1 MSVSADRDPLS
12 LSLTSPNP
20 SLSILTTF
28 KSDDDDD
35 KLSAVSQSVSVV
47 PTSPQLSHHPTHTD
61 NASLTRNTRKIDEQ
75 PSTTT
80 NSLLL
85 IPNYKHLSR
94 PHHLLLRP
102 VCSTS
107 TSTSTRNS
115 FLQDAWSISIA
126 MMTPSKHPQHDDSP
140 ALLILD
146 LLLFHL

>member
-107 TSTSTRNS
+107 TRNS
-115 FLQDAWSISIA
+115 FLQESMTGAKCLTNTLSISRYI
-126 MMTPSKHPQHDDSP
+126 SIVSS
-140 ALLILD
+140 
-146 LLLFHL
+146 